1 MIYCKSPE
9 IFSGLFYCKMLVMEF
24 NFFTKPIR
32 LFLQL
37 YNYIPIIFQQT
48 NILDTP
54 VEYLKGVGP
63 QRAELLRKELD
74 IATYGDLLQ
83 HYPFRY
89 YDRTKVTK
97 VAEVNDSTEYVQ
109 LAGKIVNIFEEGEGR
124 KRRIS
129 ATFYDDTG
137 RINLVWFQSLTW
149 VKKNIEEY
157 GQYVVFGK
165 ISSFNGSY
173 SITHPELE
181 TFARANAVSGMQPV
195 YSSTA
200 RLTGMGLSNRSFAK
214 VTQSLFERLKP
225 SDIHEILPEYILK
238 QNNLMGRF
246 DAMRIIHFPENELM
260 MQQARYRLKWEELF
274 IMQMQIANLRLQHT
288 IQPGY
293 VFDKVGDNFNDFY
306 NNCLPFALTNAQKRV
321 LREIRID
328 TATGK
333 QMNRLVQGDVG
344 SGKTIVATMSML
356 LSLDNGFQACMMA
369 PTEILARQHYQ
380 GINELLEPLGIKVA
394 ILTGT
399 VKGKDRKAVLKGL
412 VDGSIPIV
420 VGTHAIIEDSVQ
432 FQNLGIAVID
442 EQHKFGVGQRARLWK
457 KNEKAPHV
465 LVMTATPIPRTL
477 AMTLYG
483 DLDIS
488 VIDELPPGRQAIK
501 TIHRSDNH
509 RAQVMGFLKNE
520 IEKGR
525 QVYIVYPLI
534 EESEKMDYE
543 SLLAG
548 YEQVKSWFPEGKFRI
563 AMVHGK
569 QEIEERKRNMERF
582 VKGDAHILVATTV
595 IEVGVNVPNAS
606 VMLIE
611 SAERFGLSQLHQ
623 LRGRVGRGAEQSYC
637 VLLTGSGISKDSYE
651 RMRVMVSTSDGFVI
665 AEKDLEMRGPG
676 DVYGTK
682 QSGVLKLKIAD
693 IVKDGPILEQSRNA
707 ALQLIAVDPSLD
719 MPQHQNLKSALNAIG
734 GNSQWN
740 KIS

>member
-1 MIYCKSPE
+1 M
-9 IFSGLFYCKMLVMEF
+9 
-24 NFFTKPIR
+24 
-32 LFLQL
+32 
-37 YNYIPIIFQQT
+37 
-48 NILDTP
+48 
-54 VEYLKGVGP
+54 
-63 QRAELLRKELD
+63 LRKELEID
-74 IATYGDLLQ
+74 TYADLLQ

-89 YDRTKVTK
+89 LDRTAITK
-97 VAEVNDSTEYVQ
+97 IANINDLTEYVQ
-109 LAGKIVNIFEEGEGR
+109 IVGKIVNIYEEGEGR

-129 ATFYDDTG
+129 ATLYDDTG
-137 RINLVWFQSLTW
+137 RINLVWFQSLAW

-173 SITHPELE
+173 SITHPDLE
-181 TFARANAVSGMQPV
+181 TLARANSVTGMQPV
-195 YSSTA
+195 YSTTA
-200 RLTGMGLSNRSFAK
+200 KLTAIGISNRSFAK
-214 VTQSLFERLKP
+214 ITQALFEKIKP
-225 SDIHEILPEYILK
+225 SDIEEFLPMSMVQEYGLLDRY
-238 QNNLMGRF
+238 QALRQ
-246 DAMRIIHFPENELM
+246 IHFPENEQR

-288 IQPGY
+288 IQQGY
-293 VFDKVGDNFNDFY
+293 QFEKVGDYFNQFY
-306 NNCLPFALTNAQKRV
+306 TQCLPFELTNAQKRV

-328 TATGK
+328 TATEK

-356 LSLDNGFQACMMA
+356 LALDNGFQACLMA
-369 PTEILARQHYQ
+369 PTEILARQHFQ
-380 GINELLEPLGIKVA
+380 GIRELLEPLNIPVT

-399 VKGKDRKAVLKGL
+399 VKGKDRKAVLAGL
-412 VDGSIPIV
+412 ANGTIPIV

-432 FQNLGIAVID
+432 FKNLGLAVID
-442 EQHKFGVGQRARLWK
+442 EQHKFGVGQRARLWA

-488 VIDELPPGRQAIK
+488 VIDELPPGRQVIK

-548 YEQVKSWFPEGKFRI
+548 YEQVKSWFPEGKFKI

-569 QEIEERKRNMERF
+569 QDLEERKRNMERF

-637 VLLTGSGISKDSYE
+637 ILLSGQGISKDSYE
-651 RMRVMVSTSDGFVI
+651 RMRIMVSTSDGFVI

-682 QSGVLKLKIAD
+682 QSGALKLKIAD
-693 IVKDGPILEQSRNA
+693 LVKDTPILEHSRNA
-707 ALQLIAVDPSLD
+707 ALQLIAQDPNLA
-719 MPQHQNLKSALNAIG
+719 MPEHYKLRVMLG
-734 GNSQWN
+734 MVGNKTEWN